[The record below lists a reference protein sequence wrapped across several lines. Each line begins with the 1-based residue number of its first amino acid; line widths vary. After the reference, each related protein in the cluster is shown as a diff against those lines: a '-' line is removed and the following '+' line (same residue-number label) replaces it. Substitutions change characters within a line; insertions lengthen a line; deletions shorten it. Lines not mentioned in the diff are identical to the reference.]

1 MKKFFA
7 LLLVLCMIVALC
19 ACGSSGSDSKK
30 DDGKTYNLI
39 VVNHDASTSMCELY
53 LETLCNQMSEASG
66 GRLQFTFNPGGSL
79 LGATETI
86 DGVKDGTA
94 DICWSCTSF
103 FGSRFPVAEFINL
116 VGNGVTSARMATDV
130 FQEMFEEMP
139 EAQNEFKD
147 WKVIALHSCS
157 YGPISTIKT
166 KIETK
171 DDFKGLQIRTAGTI
185 PSQYLTALGANPI
198 SVPTSEVYESVS
210 KGVID
215 GFTNDW
221 HNIDCFKLYEPIDY
235 CLNLPVS
242 FTSCFVMMNKDL
254 YNSMDEDLKAII
266 DQFAAGYAGDMA
278 GYWWDSCNYWVAD
291 EMRENGV
298 EVYEPS
304 EDLKAWAQSDEI
316 VQPIHEWYIQYLNDA
331 GLDGQAIYDQCMAI
345 VAEVAADHANDWD
358 AEFNYTDWDADPMT
372 YEG

>member
-157 YGPISTIKT
+157 YGPISTVKS

-171 DDFKGLQIRTAGTI
+171 DDFKGKQIRTAGTI

-198 SVPTSEVYESVS
+198 SVPTSDVYESVA

-235 CLNLPVS
+235 CLDLPVS
-242 FTSCFVMMNKDL
+242 YTSCFVLMNKNT
-254 YNSMDEDLKAII
+254 YNNLPDDLKAVI
-266 DQFAAGYAGDMA
+266 DTYAGNYAGDMA
-278 GYWWDSCNYWVAD
+278 GYWW
-291 EMRENGV
+291 
-298 EVYEPS
+298 
-304 EDLKAWAQSDEI
+304 
-316 VQPIHEWYIQYLNDA
+316 
-331 GLDGQAIYDQCMAI
+331 
-345 VAEVAADHANDWD
+345 
-358 AEFNYTDWDADPMT
+358 
-372 YEG
+372 

>member
-1 MKKFFA
+1 MKRFFA

-19 ACGSSGSDSKK
+19 ACGSSGTDGKK

-66 GRLQFTFNPGGSL
+66 GRLTFTFNPGGSL

-157 YGPISTIKT
+157 YGPISTVKT

-171 DDFKGLQIRTAGTI
+171 DDFKGKQIRTAGTI

-198 SVPTSEVYESVS
+198 SVPTSEVYESVA

-235 CLNLPVS
+235 
-242 FTSCFVMMNKDL
+242 
-254 YNSMDEDLKAII
+254 
-266 DQFAAGYAGDMA
+266 
-278 GYWWDSCNYWVAD
+278 
-291 EMRENGV
+291 
-298 EVYEPS
+298 
-304 EDLKAWAQSDEI
+304 
-316 VQPIHEWYIQYLNDA
+316 
-331 GLDGQAIYDQCMAI
+331 
-345 VAEVAADHANDWD
+345 
-358 AEFNYTDWDADPMT
+358 
-372 YEG
+372 